1 MSSSVPYNP
10 GDFEDNNPFTSVLD
24 IAPAPPLEDTTSENE
39 GETQAAQA
47 AQAAQGLPSGED
59 KETEIEEGQLSEIE
73 LKRLIPERY
82 TKKYLICIE
91 MKAIEKNK
99 PQNPILRFEVTVK
112 GLPKY
117 RQEKYVN
124 VRRTYNEV
132 VKFNKYLTVSNL
144 EVFVP
149 VLPLS
154 VTSYPPGSEDETKQ
168 LLSVWQEW
176 FDTISRNRILIRD
189 EEFLYFI
196 ESDFG
201 YSVINSNKKTLVATG
216 LMRKTLKQLSVP
228 YDPYNELS
236 DFRPLIKNMYLE
248 TLKLNKILDRH
259 TKLEKQ
265 LSIQLFDLGNKLLNL
280 SQFETMHPGMK
291 NLWEKLSKI
300 THIQSDLFLIECVT
314 DMGTLGDGARNM
326 SENLYQIKEALT
338 NRHLIMR
345 ELNQAEQQTRS
356 KRAQAIKIKNRASL
370 DPIKVDEALRS
381 LEYATKAEESL
392 SLQVKRISGEM
403 IFEKAEILEST
414 ELKFQKLIKNY
425 TLHKVDHHRKVL
437 KHLESIR
444 LDVRLVDDKG
454 GLSRLNRNNLSTI
467 KHNLLQSQSSS
478 GDSWSSRSFR
488 SLAEEKQQQR
498 LKEESGKENKLFQED
513 EEMVDPKRAAHLLGV
528 ATF

>member
-24 IAPAPPLEDTTSENE
+24 IPPPLESQAEDESSEVPAQTNASDVE
-39 GETQAAQA
+39 GNAPVQENQESKLE
-47 AQAAQGLPSGED
+47 GHLS
-59 KETEIEEGQLSEIE
+59 ETELR
-73 LKRLIPERY
+73 RLIPERF
-82 TKKYLICIE
+82 TKKYLMSIE
-91 MKAIEKNK
+91 LKAIEKNK
-99 PQNPILRFEVTVK
+99 AQNPILRFEVNVK
-112 GLPKY
+112 GLSKY

-149 VLPLS
+149 VIALS
-154 VTSYPPGSEDETKQ
+154 VTSYPSGSDDETKQ
-168 LLSVWQEW
+168 LLLAWQDW
-176 FDTISRNRILIRD
+176 FDTITRNRILIRD
-189 EEFLYFI
+189 EEFLYFV

-216 LMRKTLKQLSVP
+216 LVRKTLKQLSVP
-228 YDPYNELS
+228 YDPYNELA

-248 TLKLNKILDRH
+248 TLKLHKILDRH

-265 LSIQLFDLGNKLLNL
+265 LSIHLFDLGNKLLNL

-300 THIQSDLFLIECVT
+300 EHIQSDLFLIECVT
-314 DMGTLGDGARNM
+314 DMGTLGDGVRNM
-326 SENLYQIKEALT
+326 SENFYQIKEALT

-345 ELNQAEQQTRS
+345 ELTQAEQQTRT

-370 DPIKVDEALRS
+370 DPLKVDEALRS

-403 IFEKAEILEST
+403 NFERAEVLEST

-425 TLHKVDHHRKVL
+425 SLHKVDHHRKIL

-488 SLAEEKQQQR
+488 SLAEEKQQQK
-498 LKEESGKENKLFQED
+498 LKQEIGKENKLQT
-513 EEMVDPKRAAHLLGV
+513 EEEEVVDSKRAAHLLGV